1 MISQFKYQSLESSR
15 YIIGNLFAH
24 GINTENYYYKQDIY
38 IFFIVLKFQSMDLA
52 QTLGQLGLKTLF
64 DPLRSNLTNFIS
76 EESQQSD
83 RVSFNR

>member
-1 MISQFKYQSLESSR
+1 MSQMSNQKTLSII
-15 YIIGNLFAH
+15 YIDP
-24 GINTENYYYKQDIY
+24 KQDNY